1 MPEFEICKILDTIIE
16 LNIQLNED
24 ALSQSITKLV
34 LTREERK
41 IVGYLKNLKNSVNTF
56 VMSKIISKLID
67 MNIPREAL
75 ELSNLVVQ
83 GAFGPQVTVDN
94 LELTNDKLKW
104 ILKHQQLQMIKFMKL
119 KKQMDESHI
128 VYETLAKEIKNEEDE
143 DEEFVFL

>member
-128 VYETLAKEIKNEEDE
+128 VYETLAKNEEDE